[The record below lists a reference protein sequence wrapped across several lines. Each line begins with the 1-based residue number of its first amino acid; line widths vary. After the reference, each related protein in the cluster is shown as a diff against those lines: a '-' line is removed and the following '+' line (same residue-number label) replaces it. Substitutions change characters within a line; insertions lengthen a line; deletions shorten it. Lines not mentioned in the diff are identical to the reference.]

1 MEIKTNRLTGL
12 LCLAGVAAGAALS
25 LTGRL
30 PLLAAGGLLASACD
44 DAFQMLTDARLNA
57 MIPSQRRA
65 TLISVSSMTFSL
77 VMIVLSPLT
86 GAVWEGLL

>member
-1 MEIKTNRLTGL
+1 
-12 LCLAGVAAGAALS
+12 
-25 LTGRL
+25 
-30 PLLAAGGLLASACD
+30 
-44 DAFQMLTDARLNA
+44 MLTDARLNA